1 MAERVAWKPRLTWWG
16 LSLVWAVVV
25 ALVLVVALGPD
36 GLPKQNGR
44 TGTPWYGFL
53 GVAFLG
59 LLFVLIGGYGAA
71 VRRAMSVADDREFT
85 GGKAV
90 LIGGLQC
97 LAGGTAIGFAIYG
110 LGFCSVW

>member
-1 MAERVAWKPRLTWWG
+1 
-16 LSLVWAVVV
+16 VVV
-25 ALVLVVALGPD
+25 ALIVVAALGPD
-36 GLPKQNGR
+36 GLPKENGR

-53 GVAFLG
+53 AVAGLG
-59 LLFVLIGGYGAA
+59 LLFVLIGGYGAV

-97 LAGGTAIGFAIYG
+97 VAGGAAIGFAIYG
-110 LGFCSVW
+110 LALLGVVAGRTG